1 MKYCIEENV
10 AKRHHL
16 SINELLGL
24 MLFKNGCNPQQLIN
38 RMLER
43 ELIIQDMFGN
53 YNVTMHWDDELQKVL
68 LESDKEIPKDNDLN
82 YLVGQLREIFPKGIK
97 TGSAAWRGNK
107 REITLRLQK
116 FFKIYDKYTDEEIIS
131 ATKKYVESFN
141 GNYTY
146 MRILKYFIL
155 KDEVKV
161 GEEGRYVEQ
170 VSELANFLENEME
183 NNNSFDEMRYD

>member
-38 RMLER
+38 KMLER
-43 ELIIQDMFGN
+43 ELIVQDMFGN
-53 YNVTMHWDDELQKVL
+53 YQLNMHWDDELQKVL
-68 LESDKEIPKDNDLN
+68 LESDVEIPKDNDLN

-183 NNNSFDEMRYD
+183 QPQEFCDIR

>member
-1 MKYCIEENV
+1 MKYCIEENI
-10 AKRHHL
+10 AKKHHL
-16 SINELLGL
+16 NINEFLGL
-24 MLFKNGCNPQQLIN
+24 MLIKNGCNLQQLIDK
-38 RMLER
+38 MMER
-43 ELIIQDMFGN
+43 ELISQDMFSN
-53 YNVTMHWDDELQKVL
+53 YKVTEYWDMELQKVL
-68 LESDKEIPKDNDLN
+68 LESDAEIPKDNDLN

-107 REITLRLQK
+107 REITFRLQK
-116 FFKIYDKYTDEEIIS
+116 FFKIYDKYTDDEIIE

-155 KDEVKV
+155 KDEVKI
-161 GEEGRYVEQ
+161 GEDGCRYVEQ

-183 NNNSFDEMRYD
+183 QSQDFCDIR

>member
-1 MKYCIEENV
+1 MKYCIDENV
-10 AKRHHL
+10 AKQHHL

-43 ELIIQDMFGN
+43 ELIVQDMFGN
-53 YNVTMHWDDELQKVL
+53 YLLTMHWDDELQKVL
-68 LESDKEIPKDNDLN
+68 LESDAEIPKDNDLN

-116 FFKIYDKYTDEEIIS
+116 FFKIYDKYTDEEIIA

-146 MRILKYFIL
+146 MRILKYFIM

-161 GEEGRYVEQ
+161 GEDGKYVEQ

>member
-1 MKYCIEENV
+1 MRYCIDENI
-10 AKRHHL
+10 AKKHHL
-16 SINELLGL
+16 PLPELLLL
-24 MLFKNGCNPQQLIN
+24 MLIKQGFNIPKI
-38 RMLER
+38 LEHTIK
-43 ELIIQDMFGN
+43 EEKVIQDMFGN
-53 YNVTMHWDDELQKVL
+53 YLVTQHWDDELQKVL
-68 LESDKEIPKDNDLN
+68 LESDKDVPKDVDLN

-97 TGSAAWRGNK
+97 TGSAAWRGNN

-116 FFKIYDKYTDEEIIS
+116 FFKIYNSKYSDEEIIN

-155 KDEVKV
+155 KDEVKID
-161 GEEGRYVEQ
+161 EEGNRYVEQ

-183 NNNSFDEMRYD
+183 QSQEFCEIR

>member
-43 ELIIQDMFGN
+43 ELIVQDMFGN

-155 KDEVKV
+155 KDEVKI
-161 GEEGRYVEQ
+161 GEDGRYVEQ

-183 NNNSFDEMRYD
+183 NNSSFDEMRYD

>member
-10 AKRHHL
+10 AKQHHL

-53 YNVTMHWDDELQKVL
+53 YIVTQHWDDELQKVL
-68 LESDKEIPKDNDLN
+68 LESDAEVPKDNDLN

-116 FFKIYDKYTDEEIIS
+116 FFKIYDKYTDEELIS

-155 KDEVKV
+155 KDEVKI
-161 GEEGRYVEQ
+161 GEDGNRYVEQ

-183 NNNSFDEMRYD
+183 QPQEFCDIR

>member
-1 MKYCIEENV
+1 MKYCIEETV

-43 ELIIQDMFGN
+43 ELIVQDMFGN
-53 YNVTMHWDDELQKVL
+53 YLLTMHWDDELQKVL
-68 LESDKEIPKDNDLN
+68 LESDAEIPKDNDLN

-116 FFKIYDKYTDEEIIS
+116 FFKIYDKYTDEEIIA

-161 GEEGRYVEQ
+161 GEDGVRYIEQ

-183 NNNSFDEMRYD
+183 QPQEFCDIR

>member
-1 MKYCIEENV
+1 MKYCIEENI

-53 YNVTMHWDDELQKVL
+53 YNITKQWDDELQKIL
-68 LESDKEIPKDNDLN
+68 LESDVEIPKDNDLN

-107 REITLRLQK
+107 REITTRLQK
-116 FFKIYDKYTDEEIIS
+116 FFKIYDKYTDEEIIA

-146 MRILKYFIL
+146 MRILKYFIM
-155 KDEVKV
+155 KDEVKI
-161 GEEGRYVEQ
+161 GEDGRYVEQ

>member
-10 AKRHHL
+10 IQRHHL

-43 ELIIQDMFGN
+43 ELIVQDMFGN
-53 YNVTMHWDDELQKVL
+53 YIVTQHWDDELQKVL
-68 LESDKEIPKDNDLN
+68 LESDAEIPKDNDLN

-116 FFKIYDKYTDEEIIS
+116 FFKIYDKYTDEELIS

-155 KDEVKV
+155 KDEVKI
-161 GEEGRYVEQ
+161 GEDGNRYVEQ

-183 NNNSFDEMRYD
+183 QPQEFCDIR

>member
-1 MKYCIEENV
+1 MKYCIEESV

-43 ELIIQDMFGN
+43 ELIVQDMFGN
-53 YNVTMHWDDELQKVL
+53 YQLTMHWDDELQKVL
-68 LESDKEIPKDNDLN
+68 LESDAEVPKDNDLN

-183 NNNSFDEMRYD
+183 NNTSFDEMRYD

>member
-43 ELIIQDMFGN
+43 ELIVQDMFGN
-53 YNVTMHWDDELQKVL
+53 YIVTQHWDDELQKVL
-68 LESDKEIPKDNDLN
+68 LESDAEIPKDNDLN

-116 FFKIYDKYTDEEIIS
+116 FFKIYDKYTDEEIIA

-155 KDEVKV
+155 KDEVKI
-161 GEEGRYVEQ
+161 GEEGNRYVEQ

-183 NNNSFDEMRYD
+183 QSQDFCDIR

>member
-38 RMLER
+38 KMLER
-43 ELIIQDMFGN
+43 ELIVQDMFGN
-53 YNVTMHWDDELQKVL
+53 YQLTMHWDDELQKVL
-68 LESDKEIPKDNDLN
+68 LESDVEVPKDNDLN

-183 NNNSFDEMRYD
+183 QPQEFCDIR

>member
-10 AKRHHL
+10 AKKHHL

-43 ELIIQDMFGN
+43 ELIVQDMFGN
-53 YNVTMHWDDELQKVL
+53 YNITKQWDDELQKIL
-68 LESDKEIPKDNDLN
+68 LESDAEIPKDNDLN

-107 REITLRLQK
+107 REITIRLQK

-146 MRILKYFIL
+146 MRILKYFIM
-155 KDEVKV
+155 KDEVKI

-183 NNNSFDEMRYD
+183 QSQDFCDIR

>member
-43 ELIIQDMFGN
+43 ELIVQDMFGN
-53 YNVTMHWDDELQKVL
+53 YIVTKQWDDELQKVL
-68 LESDKEIPKDNDLN
+68 LESDAEVPKDNDLN

-107 REITLRLQK
+107 REITIRLQK
-116 FFKIYDKYTDEEIIS
+116 FFKIYDKYTDEEIIA

-146 MRILKYFIL
+146 MRILKYFIM
-155 KDEVKV
+155 KDEVKI
-161 GEEGRYVEQ
+161 GEDGRYVEQ

>member
-10 AKRHHL
+10 IQRHHL

-38 RMLER
+38 GMLER
-43 ELIIQDMFGN
+43 ELIVQDMFGN
-53 YNVTMHWDDELQKVL
+53 YIVTQHWDDELQKVL
-68 LESDKEIPKDNDLN
+68 LESDAEIPKDNDLN
-82 YLVGQLREIFPKGIK
+82 YLVVQLREIFPKGIK

-116 FFKIYDKYTDEEIIS
+116 FFKIYDKYTDEELIS

-155 KDEVKV
+155 KDEIKV
-161 GEEGRYVEQ
+161 GEDGVRYVEQ

-183 NNNSFDEMRYD
+183 QPQDFCDIR

>member
-1 MKYCIEENV
+1 MKYCIEETV
-10 AKRHHL
+10 VKQHHL

-24 MLFKNGCNPQQLIN
+24 MLFKNGCNLQQLIN

-43 ELIIQDMFGN
+43 ELIVQDMFGN
-53 YNVTMHWDDELQKVL
+53 YEITRRWDDELQKVL
-68 LESDKEIPKDNDLN
+68 LESDAEIPKDNDLN

-97 TGSAAWRGNK
+97 TGSAAWRGNR

-116 FFKIYDKYTDEEIIS
+116 FFKIYENRYSDEEIIS
-131 ATKKYVESFN
+131 AAKKYVESFN

-155 KDEVKV
+155 KDEIKI
-161 GEEGRYVEQ
+161 GEDGVRYVEQ
-170 VSELANFLENEME
+170 VSELANFLENDME
-183 NNNSFDEMRYD
+183 QPQEFCDIR